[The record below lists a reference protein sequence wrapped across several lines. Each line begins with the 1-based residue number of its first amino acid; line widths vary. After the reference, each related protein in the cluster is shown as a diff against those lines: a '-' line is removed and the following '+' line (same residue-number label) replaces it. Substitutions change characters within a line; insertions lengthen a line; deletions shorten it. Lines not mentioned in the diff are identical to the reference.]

1 MVLAAASSR
10 IVGERDD
17 AAVERVLVEQA
28 AQLLAADDV
37 RLVRLDP
44 DLQTLRLRQAIGPAA
59 RRRGTPQPRGEGVL
73 GQVLQTGQ
81 PFHAPDFAAHPLAAA
96 EMQGSALGSVVA
108 VPLRCQG
115 ELLGALLGGRGA
127 HRPPLTAA
135 DAAALQVLADVA
147 AARLGALDQ
156 AITARASELAA
167 LDPTWRLPPEQAGD
181 FVLVVKNRKQV
192 VDADEAACRFL
203 DYPREVLLSGPCRS

>member
-1 MVLAAASSR
+1 MLGPYASPGDGPAFVASRARGQAGGAPTDPAPRVDDREHTTTAAPAQLVVLAAASSR

-17 AAVERVLVEQA
+17 AAVERVVVEQA

-81 PFHAPDFAAHPLAAA
+81 PFHAPDFATHPLATTETQESSLA
-96 EMQGSALGSVVA
+96 SVVA
-108 VPLRCQG
+108 VPLRCQ
-115 ELLGALLGGRGA
+115 
-127 HRPPLTAA
+127 
-135 DAAALQVLADVA
+135 
-147 AARLGALDQ
+147 
-156 AITARASELAA
+156 
-167 LDPTWRLPPEQAGD
+167 
-181 FVLVVKNRKQV
+181 
-192 VDADEAACRFL
+192 
-203 DYPREVLLSGPCRS
+203 